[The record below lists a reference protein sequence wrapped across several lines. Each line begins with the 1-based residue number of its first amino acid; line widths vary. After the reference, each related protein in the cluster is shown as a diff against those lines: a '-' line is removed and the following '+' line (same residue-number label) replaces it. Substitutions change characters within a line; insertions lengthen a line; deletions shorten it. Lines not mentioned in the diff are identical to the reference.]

1 MGEKTYS
8 ECVSDFLNFLRDAA
22 QQYRMAVTT
31 QQESEN
37 ETQDILHSLEL
48 ENHTYNEVARLGKR
62 LSEVRKNRRSA
73 KDIIAA
79 TSPIVDWADT
89 NAASIKAIER
99 LLGDVRKGERY
110 AENRIFTPRTAVL
123 DEESTTAKTKSKKA
137 KK

>member
-22 QQYRMAVTT
+22 QQHRMAVAT

-48 ENHTYNEVARLGKR
+48 EEHTYNEVARLGKR

-73 KDIIAA
+73 KDVIAA
-79 TSPIVDWADT
+79 TSPIIDWAET

-99 LLGDVRKGERY
+99 LLGDIRKSERY
-110 AENRIFTPRTAVL
+110 VENRIFTPRTAIL
-123 DEESTTAKTKSKKA
+123 EEEATTKTKPKKSKK
-137 KK
+137 